1 MLLVAPSQSQSGTS
15 FSFPCF
21 SVLGHREIR
30 PSHPDSEE
38 GDLQIILGTTQVCR
52 PLKELAK
59 EDHPGV
65 PMTPDSLPQHRKN
78 I

>member
-1 MLLVAPSQSQSGTS
+1 MLLLSSRVARPLV
-15 FSFPCF
+15 PCAF
-21 SVLGHREIR
+21 QFWDTNGEIR
-30 PSHPDSEE
+30 PSHSHSEE

-65 PMTPDSLPQHRKN
+65 PITPDSLTQHRKN